1 MGSSSSK
8 VQLTPEQVTDQ
19 YIKSAFIVMFSRTW
33 CLYCK
38 RLKKLLRQL
47 NVDVAIIEVNKHEN
61 GSAIMNVLP
70 SISGCQT
77 TPQLF
82 VGGQFVGGSDD
93 VHRLHA
99 EGKFLP
105 LIEERR
111 SSWNK

>member
-33 CLYCK
+33 CLVGRPHCPSDRPPLLTVPPAWQYCK

-82 VGGQFVGGSDD
+82 G
-93 VHRLHA
+93 R
-99 EGKFLP
+99 
-105 LIEERR
+105 
-111 SSWNK
+111 